1 MTDDPS
7 KVNEND
13 DLEIVEDDQSESD
26 AAGFKLQADG
36 QYGFRFV
43 PEINQTGAYS
53 LRADHDSYEPT
64 NERAQHG
71 SANDAPTIAAPNAAA
86 NDIYGVEEPTPLPD
100 YASEVERRN
109 ERLHSDADEKNN
121 AKNHKSAFDDFS
133 LSELYERKRVDLAK
147 HENDERVVA
156 KRGELP
162 ERPFWD
168 NLLKPFMSASA
179 SFRLGLIS
187 AFAFI
192 PILLVTHYYTRT
204 LSSEAE
210 TMIQNHQEL
219 SALTAFLRCIWKD
232 KIIRLLFCLL
242 WGVFS
247 TPYTLH
253 IFTETASGADKFEDW
268 PEYSFLGG
276 LGQFLWLCALIMI
289 GGIPGAALFS
299 VLHLSSLVGFIFSTA
314 FLTPIFFLSCMQT
327 DTYFTLLTKDVARS
341 LKRVRKSW
349 TCFFGITYAFVFGTI
364 AVVVL
369 NIWIAVHNYVVP
381 NPGEKANIGN
391 AVFAAVFLSLAIS
404 YIPALYARILG
415 RLAWI
420 IEDDVRKRTEA
431 EQEAEQ
437 TE

>member
-7 KVNEND
+7 NVDEND
-13 DLEIVEDDQSESD
+13 DLEIVEDDQSEGG
-26 AAGFKLQADG
+26 AEGFKLQADG
-36 QYGFRFV
+36 QFGFRFV

-53 LRADHDSYEPT
+53 LRADHASYEPT
-64 NERAQHG
+64 NDRSQHG
-71 SANDAPTIAAPNAAA
+71 SASDAPSVAAPDAED

-100 YASEVERRN
+100 YAKEIERRN
-109 ERLHSDADEKNN
+109 KRLHSDSDDKHTNSR
-121 AKNHKSAFDDFS
+121 KGTHGDFS
-133 LSELYERKRVDLAK
+133 LAELYERKRADLMK
-147 HENDERVVA
+147 HENDERVVL

-168 NLLKPFMSASA
+168 NLLKPFAST
-179 SFRLGLIS
+179 STTFRLGLVS

-192 PILLVTHYYTRT
+192 PIFLVTMYFTRT

-210 TMIQNHQEL
+210 EMIQNHQEL
-219 SALTAFLRCIWKD
+219 SAITAFLRCIWTD
-232 KIIRLLFCLL
+232 KIILLLFCLL

-253 IFTETASGADKFEDW
+253 VFTETASGADEFDDW

-276 LGQFLWLCALIMI
+276 LGQFLRICALIMI
-289 GGIPGAALFS
+289 GGVPGAALFS
-299 VLHLSSLVGFIFSTA
+299 VLHLSSIVGFAFSA
-314 FLTPIFFLSCMQT
+314 ALLTPIFFLSCMQT
-327 DTYFTLLTKDVARS
+327 DTLFTLITKDVARS
-341 LKRVRKSW
+341 VIRVRKSW
-349 TCFFGITYAFVFGTI
+349 TCFFGITYAFLFGTI

-381 NPGEKANIGN
+381 NPGEKPNVGN
-391 AVFAAVFLSLAIS
+391 AVFATIILSLAIS

-420 IEDDVRKRTEA
+420 IEDDVRKQSEA
-431 EQEAEQ
+431 KQEAEQ